1 MSSYTFGVNP
11 ETLFALALFSNHPQ
25 RKEMVVQS
33 QERQREQWDRQIIA
47 PKIVVRTLFDE
58 ALSPLQQDSV
68 YGPIYLQLIQYHIDQ
83 IDFDCFD
90 WALRGE
96 NGVFLQQARKEGEDE
111 TTRFW
116 NAVAGNEPLL
126 QNLRILSSDWGG
138 NSQQGGCRL
147 RSHFQSH
154 SAALSQPHEGSFL
167 IQTFLGMS
175 LERINWDEACRMLDV
190 QTGKDTLCQHI
201 END

>member
-1 MSSYTFGVNP
+1 MSYTFGVNP

-25 RKEMVVQS
+25 RKEMVVQN
-33 QERQREQWDRQIIA
+33 QERQREQWHRNIIA

-58 ALSPLQQDSV
+58 ALSALQQDSV
-68 YGPIYLQLIQYHIDQ
+68 YGPIYQQLVQYHIDQ

-96 NGVFLQQARKEGEDE
+96 NGVYLKQAQEEGEDE

-116 NAVAGNEPLL
+116 NAVTGNEPLL
-126 QNLRILSSDWGG
+126 QSLKILSSDWS
-138 NSQQGGCRL
+138 NSQQGGRLL
-147 RSHFQSH
+147 RSHFQGH
-154 SAALSQPHEGSFL
+154 SAALSQYHEASFL

-175 LERINWDEACRMLDV
+175 LERIDWVEAATRV
-190 QTGKDTLCQHI
+190 IG
-201 END
+201 

>member
-68 YGPIYLQLIQYHIDQ
+68 YGPIYQQLVQYHIDQ

-96 NGVFLQQARKEGEDE
+96 NGVSLQQAQGKREDE

-116 NAVAGNEPLL
+116 NAVTGNEPLL
-126 QNLRILSSDWGG
+126 QSLRILSGDWGG
-138 NSQQGGCRL
+138 DSQHGGRLL
-147 RSHFQSH
+147 RSHFQGH
-154 SAALSQPHEGSFL
+154 CAALSQQHEASFL

-175 LERINWDEACRMLDV
+175 LERINWVEVATRVIQKRREPKLRS
-190 QTGKDTLCQHI
+190 
-201 END
+201 